1 MLDKLSAS
9 IINKAQIIVLDGAD
23 GRDVPHLDRSSFD
36 LQPNAT
42 SRGNDDLLIIGNPG
56 ISLVIEAVEHILW
69 HGMLRNEYSQRSD
82 EGEEAKGVALRYGSV
97 EDLVK
102 ERSEKEG
109 RIAYKKYNVP
119 RVVFDNSLWRFEWA
133 VGSKIRVV
141 PTHK

>member
-1 MLDKLSAS
+1 
-9 IINKAQIIVLDGAD
+9 
-23 GRDVPHLDRSSFD
+23 
-36 LQPNAT
+36 
-42 SRGNDDLLIIGNPG
+42 
-56 ISLVIEAVEHILW
+56 
-69 HGMLRNEYSQRSD
+69 MLRNEYSQRSD

-109 RIAYKKYNVP
+109 RIAYKKYIVP
-119 RVVFDNSLWRFEWA
+119 RVVFDNSLWRFEWT

>member
-1 MLDKLSAS
+1 
-9 IINKAQIIVLDGAD
+9 
-23 GRDVPHLDRSSFD
+23 
-36 LQPNAT
+36 
-42 SRGNDDLLIIGNPG
+42 
-56 ISLVIEAVEHILW
+56 
-69 HGMLRNEYSQRSD
+69 MLRNEYSQRSD